1 MVLLIV
7 SGLKTTLPIL
17 TPGIIPGAAPEKPKP
32 NQGQTGA
39 CFGIFI
45 ANNQPANVKT
55 KHAAL

>member
-1 MVLLIV
+1 
-7 SGLKTTLPIL
+7 LKTTLPIL
-17 TPGIIPGAAPEKPKP
+17 APGIIPGAAPEKPKP

-55 KHAAL
+55 KHSVL